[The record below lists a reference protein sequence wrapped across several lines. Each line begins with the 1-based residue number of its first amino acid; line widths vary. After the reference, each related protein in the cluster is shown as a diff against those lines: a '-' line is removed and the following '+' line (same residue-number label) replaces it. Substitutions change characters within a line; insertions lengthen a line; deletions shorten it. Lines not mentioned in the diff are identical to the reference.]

1 MLNKIFRT
9 LLLLCVLGLSVL
21 FFLDFFKEKNILQAV
36 LIGFVCLFTIMNIIK
51 IFSDY
56 FAIYIEEYVLL
67 ILGTLYF
74 LVEDG
79 RFVLILMIILQLVEL
94 LSNDA
99 RHDSFMSFLG
109 IFVCYG
115 SLIACIFKIFDI
127 GIFGPINIG
136 ILITCCIPLVVRF
149 LFIIGVSFNMLDG
162 LDLYQVENIIIII
175 SCIIQ
180 ILLSILLKT
189 MGNDISFGNSL
200 FFGVMA
206 VLAIIGLALQV
217 YEIESD

>member
-1 MLNKIFRT
+1 M
-9 LLLLCVLGLSVL
+9 
-21 FFLDFFKEKNILQAV
+21 
-36 LIGFVCLFTIMNIIK
+36 FTIINIIR

-56 FAIYIEEYVLL
+56 FGVYTEKSVLL

-94 LSNDA
+94 ISKDDGYDPFI
-99 RHDSFMSFLG
+99 RVLG
-109 IFVCYG
+109 FFICYG

-149 LFIIGVSFNMLDG
+149 LFVIGVSFNMLDS

>member
-9 LLLLCVLGLSVL
+9 LLLLCVLGLGVL

-36 LIGFVCLFTIMNIIK
+36 LIGFVCLFTIINIIR

-56 FAIYIEEYVLL
+56 FGVYTEKSVLL

-94 LSNDA
+94 ISKDDGYDPFI
-99 RHDSFMSFLG
+99 RVLG
-109 IFVCYG
+109 FFICYG

-136 ILITCCIPLVVRF
+136 ILITCCIPLVV
-149 LFIIGVSFNMLDG
+149 SF
-162 LDLYQVENIIIII
+162 Y
-175 SCIIQ
+175 
-180 ILLSILLKT
+180 LLLVFHLIC
-189 MGNDISFGNSL
+189 
-200 FFGVMA
+200 
-206 VLAIIGLALQV
+206 
-217 YEIESD
+217 

>member
-9 LLLLCVLGLSVL
+9 LLLLCVLGLGVL
-21 FFLDFFKEKNILQAV
+21 FFLDFFKEKNILHAV
-36 LIGFVCLFTIMNIIK
+36 LIGFVCLFTIINIIR

-56 FAIYIEEYVLL
+56 FGVYTEKSVLL

-79 RFVLILMIILQLVEL
+79 RFVLILMIILQLVESI
-94 LSNDA
+94 SND
-99 RHDSFMSFLG
+99 DSYESFMHFLG
-109 IFVCYG
+109 FIVCYG

-136 ILITCCIPLVVRF
+136 ILITCCIPLVVLF
-149 LFIIGVSFNMLDG
+149 LFIIGSSFNMLDHS
-162 LDLYQVENIIIII
+162 DLYQVESIIIII
-175 SCIIQ
+175 SCITQ

-206 VLAIIGLALQV
+206 VLAMIGRLLC
-217 YEIESD
+217 IKN

>member
-9 LLLLCVLGLSVL
+9 LLLLCVLGLGVL

-36 LIGFVCLFTIMNIIK
+36 LIGFVCLFAIINIII

-56 FAIYIEEYVLL
+56 FGVYTELSVLL

-74 LVEDG
+74 LIEDG

-94 LSNDA
+94 LSNDD

-109 IFVCYG
+109 FFVCYG

-136 ILITCCIPLVVRF
+136 ILITCCIPLVVKF
-149 LFIIGVSFNMLDG
+149 LFIIGSSFNMIDYS
-162 LDLYQVENIIIII
+162 DLYQVESIIIII

-200 FFGVMA
+200 FFGIMA
-206 VLAIIGLALQV
+206 VLAIIGRLICIKN
-217 YEIESD
+217 E